1 MWHKYVQI
9 AVMNYNTSYH
19 ESLGCEPT
27 TVFHGRIPYNILDI
41 KLGLKPNWEKDSNEE
56 LTDQLQK
63 QIAEIHHAAKENLMQ
78 SYLKYKQYYDK
89 KATATP
95 LKNNDYCYVLNPKAD
110 NQSMKFAFKDCI
122 WTGPYIVVKVLSNN
136 NYVVRR
142 TGTRYTQTL
151 HRIRLR
157 LYAPNQR
164 VPDVTVRREDYLPEP
179 EVKTTHNDWYA
190 QAWETKFGEVLFGNT
205 TENAAEEA
213 TVAEITDTTGN
224 ADSTTENEVVKTTT
238 NEATTKNDVVKTT
251 TGETTMENEVVQTT
265 TNENTEGDRTPS
277 DNVTPFDLNVSD
289 NPYILTPPP
298 IQSPPKTPELPPIV
312 VGYNPRKVGRYNL
325 RPNPKPNVNP
335 DFRMLDSAT
344 TEDSRP
350 TQD

>member
-1 MWHKYVQI
+1 MWHNYVQI

-41 KLGLKPNWEKDSNEE
+41 KFGLKPNWKNDNAEE
-56 LTDQLQK
+56 LTEELQK
-63 QIAEIHHAAKENLMQ
+63 QIAEIHQAAKDNLMQ

-95 LKNNDYCYVLNPKAD
+95 LKVNDYCYVLNPKAD

-151 HRIRLR
+151 RRIRLK

-164 VPDVTVRREDYLPEP
+164 VPDVTVRREDYFPDP

-190 QAWETKFGEVLFGNT
+190 QAWESEFGEVLFGNT
-205 TENAAEEA
+205 TDNVTEET
-213 TVAEITDTTGN
+213 TVKEITDTAGN
-224 ADSTTENEVVKTTT
+224 DGNTAENDVVQTTT
-238 NEATTKNDVVKTT
+238 NENITESD
-251 TGETTMENEVVQTT
+251 VVQTT
-265 TNENTEGDRTPS
+265 TNENTEEDKTSP
-277 DNVTPFDLNVSD
+277 DNVTSFNLDVSD

-298 IQSPPKTPELPPIV
+298 ITSPPPPKTPELPPIV
-312 VGYNPRKVGRYNL
+312 VGYNPRKVGRYIL
-325 RPNPKPNVNP
+325 RPNPRPNVNP
-335 DFRMLDSAT
+335 DFRMLDSVA

-350 TQD
+350 TQA

>member
-41 KLGLKPNWEKDSNEE
+41 KLGLKPEWKKDNNED

-63 QIAEIHHAAKENLMQ
+63 QKAETHQPAKKNEMQ
-78 SYLKYKQYYDK
+78 SYIKYKQYYDK

-95 LKNNDYCYVLNPKAD
+95 LKINDYSYVLNPKAD

-122 WTGPYIVVKVLSNN
+122 WTSPYIVVKVLSNN

-151 HRIRLR
+151 YRIRLR

-164 VPDVTVRREDYLPEP
+164 VPDVTVRRDDYLPDP
-179 EVKTTHNDWYA
+179 EVQTTHNDCYA
-190 QAWETKFGEVLFGNT
+190 QAWETEFGKVLFGNT
-205 TENAAEEA
+205 TENATEE
-213 TVAEITDTTGN
+213 TTNTEITDTAGN
-224 ADSTTENEVVKTTT
+224 DEITAE
-238 NEATTKNDVVKTT
+238 NDVVKTT
-251 TGETTMENEVVQTT
+251 TSETT
-265 TNENTEGDRTPS
+265 TEMTWFKQPQMKILMGIKHPPMTLLHLIWTS
-277 DNVTPFDLNVSD
+277 VT
-289 NPYILTPPP
+289 ILT
-298 IQSPPKTPELPPIV
+298 
-312 VGYNPRKVGRYNL
+312 
-325 RPNPKPNVNP
+325 
-335 DFRMLDSAT
+335 F
-344 TEDSRP
+344 
-350 TQD
+350 